1 MHKINWNSTNFSTTV
16 SARIKFFHPQH
27 KLCTQPSAQN
37 LSIAGA
43 IQNRFRFW
51 TWFWSTSPTYLPG
64 PSGGAIFWQLA
75 KVRTLYL
82 HFFLLQLFLRLPL
95 SQTSNSSWIFQSRS
109 SWWMGNGGE
118 KYPSSTNC
126 WCFTGNS
133 WRRRV
138 TKKRDRNLDDAG
150 GLCIV
155 NVTGFPWSTLRPNSS
170 FKNVREA

>member
-1 MHKINWNSTNFSTTV
+1 M

-82 HFFLLQLFLRLPL
+82 HFFFCNFFSASLFRKLPTAHGFFRAGPAGEWEMGGKNTPARQTADALRE
-95 SQTSNSSWIFQSRS
+95 IR
-109 SWWMGNGGE
+109 GVEG
-118 KYPSSTNC
+118 
-126 WCFTGNS
+126 
-133 WRRRV
+133 
-138 TKKRDRNLDDAG
+138 
-150 GLCIV
+150 
-155 NVTGFPWSTLRPNSS
+155 
-170 FKNVREA
+170 